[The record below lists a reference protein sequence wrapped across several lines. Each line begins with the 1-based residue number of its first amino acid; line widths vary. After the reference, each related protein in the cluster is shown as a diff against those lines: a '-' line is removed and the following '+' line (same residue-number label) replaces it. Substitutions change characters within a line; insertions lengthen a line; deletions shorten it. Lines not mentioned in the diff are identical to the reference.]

1 MIEVCSKGSNVVKW
15 HAYLVY
21 NATPL
26 SSIRP
31 QISPVSWACKSMP
44 NLLPLLIPLVH
55 YRSTD
60 ARDIDSRV
68 LVQGSLVYT
77 ITHTLSSPYRY
88 LYLHYWSLASHTC
101 IISTIVAASILLNQR
116 ELWEYKPHPRLN
128 KCIGHDTK
136 ASLFE
141 AKNAVENKKIRPK
154 IILNTAAIAL
164 NCLVFEKIAF
174 SCTHLGETDGRTD
187 GRTNGWTGP
196 TH

>member
-1 MIEVCSKGSNVVKW
+1 M
-15 HAYLVY
+15 
-21 NATPL
+21 
-26 SSIRP
+26 
-31 QISPVSWACKSMP
+31 
-44 NLLPLLIPLVH
+44 H

-136 ASLFE
+136 ASAFRSQKCSRKQKNT
-141 AKNAVENKKIRPK
+141 AKNNFKYGSHSSKLFSFWEN
-154 IILNTAAIAL
+154 
-164 NCLVFEKIAF
+164 CVFVYAF
-174 SCTHLGETDGRTD
+174 GRDGRTD
-187 GRTNGWTGP
+187 GRTNEWMDRP
-196 TH
+196 NALSRLRYRERRLKKFLPHPSKNKRSK